1 MIYLDANRSN
11 EVKARE
17 GIDTRHHGPLVHT
30 ILGSNEVKAREGID
44 TTSSISH
51 HFTPSLCS
59 NEVKAREGIDTIP
72 ICISRGILGFPGS
85 NEVKAREGIDTQFYP
100 IDTYYVTPVAMR
112 LKPVRALTQE
122 MEIVKN
128 TSVDVAM
135 RLKPVRALTQS

>member
-59 NEVKAREGIDTIP
+59 NEVKAREGIDTTNNT
-72 ICISRGILGFPGS
+72 LALNNFF
-85 NEVKAREGIDTQFYP
+85 N
-100 IDTYYVTPVAMR
+100 VAMR
-112 LKPVRALTQE
+112 LKPVRALTP
-122 MEIVKN
+122 
-128 TSVDVAM
+128 TSTSIKSD
-135 RLKPVRALTQS
+135 LINQ